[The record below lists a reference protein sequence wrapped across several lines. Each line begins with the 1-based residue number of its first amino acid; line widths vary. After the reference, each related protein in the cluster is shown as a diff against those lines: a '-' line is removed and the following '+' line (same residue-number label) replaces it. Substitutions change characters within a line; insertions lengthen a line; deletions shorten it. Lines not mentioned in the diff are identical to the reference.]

1 MGMYTEFH
9 FNAELV
15 KDLPKEVENILKYM
29 IGESDG
35 EDISPPDLPNHKLFS
50 TPRWQVMLMGDSY
63 YFAADT
69 ISTLRYDNITN
80 SHFLCIRCSF
90 KNYDSEIELFL
101 DWISPYIEMDSGE
114 FLGFYRYEMD
124 EIPTLIYHKK
134 DE

>member
-9 FNAELV
+9 FNVKLV
-15 KDLPKEVENILKYM
+15 NDLPKKVESILKYM
-29 IGESDG
+29 IGDFSG
-35 EDISPPDLPNHKLFS
+35 EDIFPSDLPNHKLFS
-50 TPRWQVMLMGDSY
+50 TPRWQVMLRGDSY

-69 ISTLRYDNITN
+69 ISVLRYDDIAN
-80 SHFLCIRCSF
+80 SYFLCVRCNF

-101 DWISPYIEMDSGE
+101 DWIHPYIEMDSGE

-124 EIPTLIYHKK
+124 KIPTLIYHEK

>member
-124 EIPTLIYHKK
+124 EIPTLIYHEK
-134 DE
+134 EE

>member
-29 IGESDG
+29 IGESDVT
-35 EDISPPDLPNHKLFS
+35 DISPSDLLNHKLFS

>member
-9 FNAELV
+9 FNVQLIHN
-15 KDLPKEVENILKYM
+15 LPKEVENILKYM

-124 EIPTLIYHKK
+124 EIPTLIYHEK
-134 DE
+134 EE